1 MNLPVYTGRI
11 FITVVSSCS
20 TFVNIHANASSI
32 GFKPVLTCLNTFRNQ
47 IMAKKRWI
55 LCMLQKISS
64 QAFLEKILK
73 THKIFS
79 SVDKKVTFHK
89 RQTYSNSDL
98 FE

>member
-1 MNLPVYTGRI
+1 M
-11 FITVVSSCS
+11 S
-20 TFVNIHANASSI
+20 
-32 GFKPVLTCLNTFRNQ
+32 
-47 IMAKKRWI
+47 
-55 LCMLQKISS
+55 QKISS

-98 FE
+98 FEWIEIKTKILEDHDLTRIRLKFQIWSQHDRQL